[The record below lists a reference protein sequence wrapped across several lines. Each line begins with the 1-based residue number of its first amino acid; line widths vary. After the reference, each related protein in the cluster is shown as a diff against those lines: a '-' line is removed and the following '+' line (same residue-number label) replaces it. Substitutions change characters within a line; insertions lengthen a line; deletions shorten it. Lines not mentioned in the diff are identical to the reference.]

1 MPSTQG
7 SDKLWGRGRLPR
19 VLDKSSG
26 PSGAPITTQ
35 EGTLGSP
42 TPGGSGTT
50 ARVPNPNPNPLTQ
63 TPAIPR
69 VEQARVRRGRMRP
82 GLGLGLGLGYRFL
95 MRGLSVFMCGSVV
108 QFCEGNYLVCTW
120 ESCAHWH
127 GKTSKGNSTV
137 ILESRGFRYELTFLT
152 QDYTLNSAASRPCEL
167 FLARPTVQDVK
178 LGGSADSQAQD
189 EVIGRLLPARPLVG
203 LDDAGVLRG
212 WMGKRSGL
220 FIKSWEVRWVE
231 LDVKAGTI
239 RYYAKDTPLSEG
251 ACTRGVIYLFETDG
265 RRVRQMHALADN
277 DGQRFCFRIQ
287 NNKEHVF
294 SACSHEQ
301 RKLWLDTLSAIAQ
314 AASGPRRHD
323 SVTVASPEE
332 QYAMASETI
341 SDLEAEV
348 SELTQLTLR
357 CNEESTISDEFVMVR
372 CGCQKS
378 LPPVQALN
386 LSLIHI
392 SEPTRLLSISYA
404 VFCLKKKK

>member
-1 MPSTQG
+1 
-7 SDKLWGRGRLPR
+7 
-19 VLDKSSG
+19 
-26 PSGAPITTQ
+26 
-35 EGTLGSP
+35 
-42 TPGGSGTT
+42 
-50 ARVPNPNPNPLTQ
+50 
-63 TPAIPR
+63 
-69 VEQARVRRGRMRP
+69 
-82 GLGLGLGLGYRFL
+82 
-95 MRGLSVFMCGSVV
+95 
-108 QFCEGNYLVCTW
+108 
-120 ESCAHWH
+120 
-127 GKTSKGNSTV
+127 
-137 ILESRGFRYELTFLT
+137 
-152 QDYTLNSAASRPCEL
+152 
-167 FLARPTVQDVK
+167 
-178 LGGSADSQAQD
+178 
-189 EVIGRLLPARPLVG
+189 
-203 LDDAGVLRG
+203 
-212 WMGKRSGL
+212 MGKRSGL

-386 LSLIHI
+386 QELTLHPTLFAESNRVLAAANKALSEAEHCWHRHAECRSHLELPIPIKTLAPPVMGVVHLPPSSGQALPGVPVEWLSLIHI
-392 SEPTRLLSISYA
+392 
-404 VFCLKKKK
+404 